1 MTPTRLA
8 EWLGADKLG
17 PEESGPEKFA
27 QDRQVPEPLSDV
39 DQAANTI
46 EGEIRNLVRHDAV
59 VLQQQPSE
67 AGPADYPV
75 TADMNSLIRR
85 VAGASMDEI
94 NRVIQELESV
104 RNTLRTEGRRVSQ
117 GVAGYCSLNH
127 AAMTA
132 MKVITD
138 SIKQWKDAQDKLR
151 VR

>member
-1 MTPTRLA
+1 MTPIRLA
-8 EWLGADKLG
+8 KWLGADKLG
-17 PEESGPEKFA
+17 PEESGPEKF
-27 QDRQVPEPLSDV
+27 RQVPETLSDV

-46 EGEIRNLVRHDAV
+46 EGEIRNLVQHDAV
-59 VLQQQPSE
+59 VLHQQPSE

-94 NRVIQELESV
+94 NRVIYELESV

-138 SIKQWKDAQDKLR
+138 SIKQWKDVQDKLR